1 MPEIHAGPLPAFPA
15 EAFDRLLP
23 LAFDEDLGGG
33 DITTLATIPA
43 DAAGRADL
51 LCKQAGVV
59 AGLPLIERVFRHR
72 GAHPDIR
79 LLAGEGSRVE
89 AGTVIAALRG
99 HLRDLLSCERILL
112 NFLQRCS
119 GIATASRAF
128 ADALAGAPTRLLD
141 TRKTTPGYRALD
153 KYAVA
158 IGGGTNHRMGL
169 YDMVLVKDNHAEA
182 CGSVRAAVEKVNAMY
197 GKAYTVEAEV
207 RSLAELESL
216 LDAPVDIVLLDN
228 MDDATLRKA
237 VETVRAR
244 APRIKLEAS
253 GNMDLQRAG
262 RIREFGLD
270 FISVGALT
278 HSVQALDISMDIVGE
293 VRP

>member
-1 MPEIHAGPLPAFPA
+1 MPDTHAGNLPAFPA

-23 LAFDEDLGGG
+23 WAFAEDVG
-33 DITTLATIPA
+33 DGDVTTLATIEA
-43 DAAGRADL
+43 DAAGHAIL
-51 LCKQAGVV
+51 LCKQTGVI
-59 AGLPLIERVFRHR
+59 AGLPSIERVFRHR

-79 LLAGEGSRVE
+79 LRVPEGARVE
-89 AGTVIAALRG
+89 AGTVVATLDGSLRAL
-99 HLRDLLSCERILL
+99 LTCERILL

-119 GIATASRAF
+119 GIATAARAY

-141 TRKTTPGYRALD
+141 TRKTPPGYRALD

-182 CGSVRAAVEKVNAMY
+182 CGSVRAAVEKVRALHG
-197 GKAYTVEAEV
+197 GKYVVEAEV
-207 RSLAELESL
+207 RTLDELETL

-228 MDDATLRKA
+228 MDDATLREA
-237 VETVRAR
+237 VARVRAR

-253 GNMDLQRAG
+253 GNMDLERAR
-262 RIREFGLD
+262 RIRDLGLD

-278 HSVQALDISMDIVGE
+278 HSVKGLDLSLDIGAGHA
-293 VRP
+293 